1 MAIVHIPRH
10 MRDATE
16 GEATIE
22 VPGGQLGKVVESLF
36 AVHPSLREVLHDE
49 GRLRPDIAIAINS
62 EITDNGLLI
71 PVPEDAEVF
80 LVPAIGGG

>member
-22 VPGGQLGKVVESLF
+22 VPGGHLGKVVESLF
-36 AVHPSLREVLHDE
+36 VAHPSLRDVLYDE
-49 GRLRPDIAIAINS
+49 DRLRPDIAVAINS
-62 EITDNGLLI
+62 EMTDNGLLV
-71 PVPEDAEVF
+71 PVPDDAEVF